1 MITCFLLLGTI
12 GFFVIGGLLIKGNL
26 VFESDKQNQELV
38 IDEIPG
44 DIIEGNDIA
53 NNGGNKIIQVAKVD
67 QDDHIQGDQ
76 QAELIFIEYS
86 DFECPFCSRF
96 HTTMQQVM
104 EDYKGK
110 VQWVYRHFPLTSLHS
125 QAKSAAMASECA
137 AEQGKFWEYSD
148 ELFKNSD
155 KLGQE
160 LYLQIATSLNL
171 NKTNFQN
178 CLQS

>member
-1 MITCFLLLGTI
+1 MSEDLSKSPQSFNEIFDSIPSKMSFILGMITCFLLLGTI

-86 DFECPFCSRF
+86 D
-96 HTTMQQVM
+96 
-104 EDYKGK
+104 
-110 VQWVYRHFPLTSLHS
+110 SLLANTVFWIKFIDKKRRIIT
-125 QAKSAAMASECA
+125 AK
-137 AEQGKFWEYSD
+137 
-148 ELFKNSD
+148 
-155 KLGQE
+155 
-160 LYLQIATSLNL
+160 
-171 NKTNFQN
+171 
-178 CLQS
+178 